1 MIDTNHVVLGQV
13 FRKTIVLQPIVEVG
27 YITTRPDKD
36 KYKDKE
42 KDGQTTDSRQPLCFI
57 KKYISTKL
65 LKVQN
70 KSFCLLFRLTI
81 NRTLMYTN
89 NIVKWKQSS

>member
-36 KYKDKE
+36 KYKYKE

-57 KKYISTKL
+57 KDISAPGSP
-65 LKVQN
+65 
-70 KSFCLLFRLTI
+70 KSKI
-81 NRTLMYTN
+81 NPSVFY
-89 NIVKWKQSS
+89 SD